1 VGRDTAFGRRLA
13 ELRTE
18 RGLSLR
24 KLGDHAHY
32 SSTFL
37 WELENG
43 RKTPAPETAA
53 ALDRVLRAGG
63 ELVSAASMGDVAD
76 PPLPAPIS
84 RWRTAQSAEAG
95 WGDMLRH
102 TALLAPPPALS
113 PNLGYHGR
121 PGTSTR
127 PPLMG
132 WRRWPRT
139 TAVRTTRCQP
149 RGCCLPRWHT
159 WTWCCRCARWQPDE
173 QRTALLTTAGEM
185 AALGGVLL
193 GLDASQYQSALSYL
207 DLAWSAARD
216 CLDVE
221 LQTVVLGC
229 RSFALAYGGS
239 DHQAGLECADFA
251 RDLAATGASAETR
264 AWVAAVAS
272 ERCAS
277 LDDLAGC
284 QERLDE
290 SRDALTDVQDDAA
303 TWRGIGGYGPE
314 KLRAYEGGDLVRL
327 GRYRDAELILDE
339 ALAALD
345 PAQQRHRA
353 TALIDR
359 ADARLGGGDVDAACV
374 DAADALGLVTI
385 VQHAGNLDRIEQLA
399 AKATSTGARAARTLR
414 RDVQLVRADHG
425 LPTRWENR

>member
-1 VGRDTAFGRRLA
+1 
-13 ELRTE
+13 
-18 RGLSLR
+18 
-24 KLGDHAHY
+24 
-32 SSTFL
+32 
-37 WELENG
+37 
-43 RKTPAPETAA
+43 
-53 ALDRVLRAGG
+53 
-63 ELVSAASMGDVAD
+63 
-76 PPLPAPIS
+76 
-84 RWRTAQSAEAG
+84 
-95 WGDMLRH
+95 
-102 TALLAPPPALS
+102 
-113 PNLGYHGR
+113 
-121 PGTSTR
+121 
-127 PPLMG
+127 
-132 WRRWPRT
+132 
-139 TAVRTTRCQP
+139 
-149 RGCCLPRWHT
+149 
-159 WTWCCRCARWQPDE
+159 
-173 QRTALLTTAGEM
+173 M